1 MLQVPTSPETGGVL
15 QSLLEQ
21 QADVAMHVLVPQ
33 GLNPLAQLY
42 WQTPVSALQVPACP
56 DGGGQSAF
64 VQQLAL
70 GMQALVPHDL

>member
-1 MLQVPTSPETGGVL
+1 MLQAPTSPETGGVL

-21 QADVAMHVLVPQ
+21 QAELAMQVLVPQ
-33 GLNPLAQLY
+33 GLKPPAQLY
-42 WQTPVSALQVPACP
+42 WQAPVSALQVPTWP

-70 GMQALVPHDL
+70 GMQALVPQAL